1 MSNSLYATTL
11 AQDFERQGLAGTWLS
26 RKRTDFLRDLARR
39 APADVRYDGE
49 THTYYGQWEAEG
61 DLVDWT
67 LYISPLN
74 GCGLFNVKRFTVAQQ
89 AEARL
94 QAERDRIGREYGERM
109 SEAVLA
115 NDRDALVAIAQEYA
129 AALKEVR

>member
-1 MSNSLYATTL
+1 MTNSLSATTL

-49 THTYYGQWEAEG
+49 THTYHGGWEAEG
-61 DLVDWT
+61 DLVDWS

-74 GCGLFNVKRFTVAQQ
+74 GCGLFNIKRFTVAQQ
-89 AEARL
+89 AEA
-94 QAERDRIGREYGERM
+94 
-109 SEAVLA
+109 EAKARYEARCKALNDKVLPLMLA
-115 NDRDALVAIAQEYA
+115 GKSD
-129 AALKEVR
+129 EVRALLEAFAAEEAR